1 MENKPRRRSRKPKVE
16 TTESTIVVTQTADAK
31 HSELIDEKVSQ
42 IISLQNGLSA
52 NERLL
57 GDLNIKIK
65 DYAKQVS
72 ELKYENSQLRMS
84 YTNLKFDAETVV
96 AQLKKVP
103 SLVKWLFNIR

>member
-1 MENKPRRRSRKPKVE
+1 MENNQKRRPRKPK
-16 TTESTIVVTQTADAK
+16 TEVTEPTIN
-31 HSELIDEKVSQ
+31 HSELLDEKVSQ
-42 IISLQNGLSA
+42 IISLQNGLNA

-84 YTNLKFDAETVV
+84 YTNLKFDAETAV

-103 SLVKWLFNIR
+103 SLFKWLFNIR

>member
-1 MENKPRRRSRKPKVE
+1 MENNQKRRPRKPK
-16 TTESTIVVTQTADAK
+16 TEVTEPTIN
-31 HSELIDEKVSQ
+31 HSELMDEKVSQ
-42 IISLQNGLSA
+42 IISLQNGLNA

-65 DYAKQVS
+65 DYAKQVA

>member
-1 MENKPRRRSRKPKVE
+1 MENNQKRRPRKPK
-16 TTESTIVVTQTADAK
+16 TEVTEPTIN
-31 HSELIDEKVSQ
+31 HSELMDEKVSQ
-42 IISLQNGLSA
+42 IISLQNGLNA

-72 ELKYENSQLRMS
+72 DLKYENSQLRMS
-84 YTNLKFDAETVV
+84 YTNLKFDAEQVI
-96 AQLKKVP
+96 AQLNKIP

>member
-31 HSELIDEKVSQ
+31 HSELIDKKVSQ

-65 DYAKQVS
+65 DYVKQVS
-72 ELKYENSQLRMS
+72 DLKYENSQLRIS
-84 YTNLKFDAETVV
+84 YNNLKFDAETVV
-96 AQLKKVP
+96 AQLNKVP
-103 SLVKWLFNIR
+103 NFFKWLFNIR

>member
-1 MENKPRRRSRKPKVE
+1 MENNQKRRPRKPKTEV
-16 TTESTIVVTQTADAK
+16 TESTIN
-31 HSELIDEKVSQ
+31 HSELMDEKVSQ
-42 IISLQNGLSA
+42 IISLQNGLNA

-72 ELKYENSQLRMS
+72 DLKYENSQLRMS

-96 AQLKKVP
+96 AELKKVP
-103 SLVKWLFNIR
+103 GLVKWLFNIR